1 MPTDRPRRRAPTRP
15 ALRFLLLV
23 LSVVGIAVACTGS
36 EPPVRSSETPVVPP
50 PGNKLEN
57 PFFDGLAKKKI
68 HPGPREP
75 SSRPTDP
82 PVAASLRD
90 DVPIE
95 HVVFVIKENRTF
107 DHFFG
112 TYPGADGTTVG
123 TTFDGETI
131 PLSPATDVMSQALAH
146 GFWSGLYSVDA
157 GRMDGFDL
165 ITGGDTL
172 VGYSQFDRSGIPH
185 YWKYADRF
193 VLADKFFTSEYGP
206 TFPEHL
212 YTIAAQSN
220 GIMDNKAQIAPSPGR
235 YCDDKL
241 AYSPAFPQTLTDGDA
256 ERIQSL
262 QNRITDDHP
271 DTMREIASYLI
282 QIRTCFDIQTM
293 PDLLEAAGITWK
305 YYSTNV
311 FPIGDVLRAIRHIR
325 RGPMWKNVEPS
336 QNFLDD
342 LDKGKLA
349 QVTWLKPPAPYNEH
363 PILPHR
369 EQSVCAGENWTVAV
383 MNALQRSRFWKTTAV
398 VIIWDDFGGF
408 YDHVVPPQ
416 YDIMGLGPRT
426 PALILSPYTRQ
437 GDNPLGG
444 AIDDHT
450 YEFSSVLK
458 FIEEIFGLPSLT
470 DRDAQADPLSGAF
483 DFSKPPDMRKLILPL
498 RKDCPYGT
506 SPPFLDSDG
515 RL

>member
-1 MPTDRPRRRAPTRP
+1 MPTHRTRRRAPTRL
-15 ALRFLLLV
+15 AFRFLLLV
-23 LSVVGIAVACTGS
+23 LTVVAIAVACTGP
-36 EPPVRSSETPVVPP
+36 EPPAPSDTPVVPP
-50 PGNKLEN
+50 PGNALEN

-75 SSRPTDP
+75 SSRPNKP
-82 PVAASLRD
+82 PVAASLPD

-235 YCDDKL
+235 YCDDRGT
-241 AYSPAFPQTLTDGDA
+241 SG
-256 ERIQSL
+256 RS
-262 QNRITDDHP
+262 
-271 DTMREIASYLI
+271 
-282 QIRTCFDIQTM
+282 RTESRTTTPTTC
-293 PDLLEAAGITWK
+293 AR
-305 YYSTNV
+305 S
-311 FPIGDVLRAIRHIR
+311 RAI
-325 RGPMWKNVEPS
+325 
-336 QNFLDD
+336 
-342 LDKGKLA
+342 
-349 QVTWLKPPAPYNEH
+349 
-363 PILPHR
+363 
-369 EQSVCAGENWTVAV
+369 
-383 MNALQRSRFWKTTAV
+383 
-398 VIIWDDFGGF
+398 
-408 YDHVVPPQ
+408 
-416 YDIMGLGPRT
+416 
-426 PALILSPYTRQ
+426 
-437 GDNPLGG
+437 
-444 AIDDHT
+444 
-450 YEFSSVLK
+450 
-458 FIEEIFGLPSLT
+458 
-470 DRDAQADPLSGAF
+470 
-483 DFSKPPDMRKLILPL
+483 
-498 RKDCPYGT
+498 
-506 SPPFLDSDG
+506 
-515 RL
+515 